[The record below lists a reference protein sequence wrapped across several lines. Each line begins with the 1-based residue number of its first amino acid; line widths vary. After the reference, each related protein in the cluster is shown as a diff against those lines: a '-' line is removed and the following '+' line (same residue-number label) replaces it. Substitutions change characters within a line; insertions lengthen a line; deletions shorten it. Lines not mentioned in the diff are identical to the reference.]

1 MATRIAAAEA
11 VEAEETERFEAAQAA
26 RDAAMDEPVVEENP
40 LQAESDEDTYVPGES
55 EEIRTLKVSL
65 KILFLILDKET

>member
-1 MATRIAAAEA
+1 MAIRIAAAEA
-11 VEAEETERFEAAQAA
+11 METQEVERLEAAQTA
-26 RDAAMDEPVVEENP
+26 REAAMDEPIVEENP

-65 KILFLILDKET
+65 KILFLILDEET

>member
-11 VEAEETERFEAAQAA
+11 VEAEEAERFEAAQAA
-26 RDAAMDEPVVEENP
+26 KDAAMDEPVVEENP

-55 EEIRTLKVSL
+55 EEIRMLKVSL
-65 KILFLILDKET
+65 KILFLILDEET